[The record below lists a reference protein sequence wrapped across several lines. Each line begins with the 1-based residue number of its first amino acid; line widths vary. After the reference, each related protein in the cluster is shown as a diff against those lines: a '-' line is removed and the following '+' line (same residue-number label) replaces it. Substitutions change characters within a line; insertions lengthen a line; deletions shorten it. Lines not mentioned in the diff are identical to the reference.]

1 MILMGFQEGPE
12 LWRLEVRGHA
22 EYNPGGP
29 DILCAAASVLCCAL
43 GRALEASGAPELAV
57 LQSPGRFV
65 LQARPET
72 PAQHGMIALVRTGL
86 DMLAERY
93 PGHIAWA
100 EDAQTPGQG

>member
-1 MILMGFQEGPE
+1 MIRLRVQDGPE
-12 LWRLEVRGHA
+12 RWRLEVRGHA

-29 DILCAAASVLCCAL
+29 DILCAAASALCCAL
-43 GRALEASGAPELAV
+43 GRALEASGAPGLAV

-72 PAQHGMIALVRTGL
+72 PAQHGMIALARAGL

-93 PGHIAWA
+93 PGHIAWS